1 MHNYE
6 PSGLGEG
13 REGTVGTVCCNMSWR
28 VEGVVEKINTLSPS
42 TYKKKLHMTNGG
54 RQKESN
60 SKSRTPD

>member
-13 REGTVGTVCCNMSWR
+13 REVCCNMSWGGGGGSR
-28 VEGVVEKINTLSPS
+28 KNKHPLPLHLQ
-42 TYKKKLHMTNGG
+42 KKLHMTNGG